1 MKRMIVTFLVLSML
15 VACVPTPEHEYIVN
29 KSDSTVEN
37 KINAAPKPME
47 DTVRQEETTSGDPA
61 ETVEAPTQPQ
71 RFPDR
76 WDEDAVQIND
86 RVSISVHADV
96 IQKADG
102 LYPVYRTKDV
112 LISEERAQEI
122 VTKLLDKPVE
132 VYASEP
138 TKEEYQNELKAYL
151 DEIAEKQAWI
161 DAGKPDDGIDRDETM
176 PTPEEIDARTKRY
189 MELIQKAPDKLEARA
204 VSDYSGLHT
213 RSESIYTLRSGEKA
227 FVTLYD
233 RRMSVFRGC
242 SNLGWLYR
250 ESHYIED
257 REEGESNAKYWHD
270 VTMERADAEAILNA
284 ALASLGMT
292 EYQVSAA
299 ERACLLEH
307 KKGGGKEY
315 RTNGWM
321 FVLAHNP
328 AGYPTSDLSWHPS
341 PYLSYGSDD
350 SFAASETVKSED
362 LIIFVNENGVQ
373 SFSFSN
379 PREIVGLSNPNVE
392 LLPFEDVKRIAK
404 NTLAMCIPYDII
416 GENKT
421 NLEIYKAM
429 LTTYTLHVRDSD
441 EYYEMPCWAL
451 FFDGLWAGDNEA
463 FRLKS
468 RETNGTVH
476 EVLLIN
482 AIDGSIIHTK
492 YGF

>member
-1 MKRMIVTFLVLSML
+1 MKRMIIVFLALSML
-15 VACVPTPEHEYIVN
+15 VACVPTPEHEFIVN
-29 KSDSTVEN
+29 KGDSTVED
-37 KINAAPKPME
+37 KINAAPKPAE
-47 DTVRQEETTSGDPA
+47 DTVQQEGAASGDPVA
-61 ETVEAPTQPQ
+61 PVDAPTQPQ
-71 RFPDR
+71 LFPDR
-76 WDEDAVQIND
+76 WDEDVVQIND

-112 LISEERAQEI
+112 LMSEERAQEI
-122 VTKLLDKPVE
+122 VSKILDKPVE

-138 TKEEYQNELKAYL
+138 TKEDYQNELKAYL
-151 DEIAEKQAWI
+151 DEIAAWEEWLANGKQE
-161 DAGKPDDGIDRDETM
+161 DRDETGF
-176 PTPEEIDARTKRY
+176 TPEKIEEKTNWF
-189 MELIQKAPDKLEARA
+189 MEQIQKAPDKLEARK

-213 RSESIYTLRSGEKA
+213 RSESIYTLQCGEKA

-233 RRMSVFRGC
+233 HRMSVYKGC
-242 SNLGWLYR
+242 EGLGQIYR

-257 REEGESNAKYWHD
+257 KEEGESNAKYWKD
-270 VTMERADAEAILNA
+270 VTMERADAEAILDA
-284 ALASLGMT
+284 ALTSLGMT
-292 EYQVSAA
+292 EYKVSAA

-307 KKGGGKEY
+307 KKGGGKQY

-328 AGYPTSDLSWHPS
+328 AGYPTSNLSWHPS
-341 PYLSYGSDD
+341 PYLSYGSDE
-350 SFAASETVKSED
+350 SFAASETIKTED
-362 LIIFVNENGVQ
+362 LIIFVNEDGVQ

-379 PREIVGLSNPNVE
+379 PREIVGLSNANVE

-404 NTLAMCIPYDII
+404 NTLAMCVPYDII

-429 LTTYTLHVRDSD
+429 LTTYTLHVKDSD

-451 FFDGLWAGDNEA
+451 FFDGLWAGDSEA

-468 RETNGTVH
+468 RETNGTIH

>member
-1 MKRMIVTFLVLSML
+1 MKRTIALLLLLAML
-15 VACVPTPEHEYIVN
+15 VACVPTPEHEFIVN
-29 KSDSTVEN
+29 KGDSTVED
-37 KINAAPKPME
+37 KINAAPKTAE
-47 DTVRQEETTSGDPA
+47 DTVQQEGAVADNPVA
-61 ETVEAPTQPQ
+61 PVEAPTQVQ
-71 RFPDR
+71 LFPDR
-76 WDEDAVQIND
+76 WDEDAERIND

-112 LISEERAQEI
+112 LMSEERAQEI
-122 VTKLLDKPVE
+122 MSKLLDKPME

-138 TKEEYQNELKAYL
+138 TKEDYENELKAYL
-151 DEIAEKQAWI
+151 DEIAAWEEWLANGKQE
-161 DAGKPDDGIDRDETM
+161 DRDETGF
-176 PTPEEIDARTKRY
+176 TPEKIEEKTNWF
-189 MELIQKAPDKLEARA
+189 MEQIQKAPDKLEARA

-213 RSESIYTLRSGEKA
+213 RSESIYTLQSGEKA

-233 RRMSVFRGC
+233 RRMSVYKGC
-242 SNLGWLYR
+242 ASLGQIYR
-250 ESHYIED
+250 ESNYIED

-307 KKGGGKEY
+307 KKGGGKQY
-315 RTNGWM
+315 KTNGWM

-341 PYLSYGSDD
+341 PYLSYGSEE
-350 SFAASETVKSED
+350 SFAACETVKSED
-362 LIIFVNENGVQ
+362 LIVFVNEDGVQ
-373 SFSFSN
+373 AFSFSN
-379 PREIVGLSNPNVE
+379 PREIVGLSNANVE

-404 NTLAMCIPYDII
+404 NTLAMCVPYDII

>member
-1 MKRMIVTFLVLSML
+1 MKRIVCICLLLSL
-15 VACVPTPEHEYIVN
+15 LLACVPTPEHEFIIN
-29 KSDSTVEN
+29 KADSTVED
-37 KINAAPKPME
+37 KIHAAPKLTE
-47 DTVRQEETTSGDPA
+47 DSAAWNTETEGGSTEPF
-61 ETVEAPTQPQ
+61 EAPTQPQ
-71 RFPDR
+71 IFPDR
-76 WDEDAVQIND
+76 WDEDAVKIND

-102 LYPVYRTKDV
+102 LYPVFRTKDAPMT
-112 LISEERAQEI
+112 EERAREI

-132 VYASEP
+132 VYSSEP
-138 TKEEYQNELKAYL
+138 TKEDYQNELKAYL
-151 DEIAEKQAWI
+151 DEVAEKQAWI
-161 DAGKPDDGIDRDETM
+161 DSGKPDDGIDRDETM
-176 PTPEEIDARTKRY
+176 PTPEEIDAHTKRY
-189 MELIQKAPDKLEARA
+189 MELIQNAPDKLEARK
-204 VSDYSGLHT
+204 VSDYSGLHM
-213 RSESIYTLRSGEKA
+213 RSENIYTLQSGEKA

-242 SNLGWLYR
+242 SNLGHIYR
-250 ESHYIED
+250 ESRYIQD
-257 REEGESNAKYWHD
+257 REEGESNAKDWKD
-270 VTMERADAEAILNA
+270 VTMERADADAILDA
-284 ALASLGMT
+284 ALVSLGLT
-292 EYQVSAA
+292 EYKVSAA

-307 KKGGGKEY
+307 KKGGGKQY
-315 RTNGWM
+315 VTGGWM

-328 AGYPTSDLSWHPS
+328 ADYPTSDLSWHPS
-341 PYLSYGSDD
+341 PYLSYGSDE

-362 LIIFVNENGVQ
+362 LIIFVNEDGVQ

-404 NTLAMCIPYDII
+404 NTLAMCVPYEII

-429 LTTYTLHVRDSD
+429 LTTYTMHVKDSD

-451 FFDGLWAGDNEA
+451 FFDGLWAGDSEA
-463 FRLKS
+463 FRMKS
-468 RETNGTVH
+468 RETNGTMH

-482 AIDGSIIHTK
+482 AIDGSIVHTK